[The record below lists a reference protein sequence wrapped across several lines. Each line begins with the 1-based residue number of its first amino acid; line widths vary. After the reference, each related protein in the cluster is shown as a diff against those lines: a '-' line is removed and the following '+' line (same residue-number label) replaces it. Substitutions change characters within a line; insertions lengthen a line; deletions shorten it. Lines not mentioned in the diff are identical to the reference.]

1 MKHFTTGDFDATAL
15 DPQSVAV
22 VGFVAGWCRPSMLQA
37 ALLEKLAADYDGK
50 ATIGTVDVDA
60 DEALADR
67 FEVRTLPGVLLFA
80 RGELIE
86 ALPGYQPEDFLRA
99 CIEQL
104 LQPPEV

>member
-1 MKHFTTGDFDATAL
+1 
-15 DPQSVAV
+15 
-22 VGFVAGWCRPSMLQA
+22 MLQV
-37 ALLEKLAADYDGK
+37 ALLEKLAADYEGK
-50 ATIGTVDVDA
+50 AVIGTVDVDA

-80 RGELIE
+80 RGELVE

-104 LQPPEV
+104 TQPPEA